1 MPALEQVDGHEDGE
15 QVHVRRVELE
25 VHVCRAEVV
34 AGRHHSDHEEGHPH
48 RVEQGVGG
56 ACASARVGLTSFRSR
71 KLLPQVEDSRPEAF
85 ISFDSD
91 RFQFPPDGHV
101 LLDVGDETEEEIA
114 MAQALANET
123 LLDKVLLCLYDA
135 FFLKPADE

>member
-48 RVEQGVGG
+48 RVEEGVGG
-56 ACASARVGLTSFRSR
+56 TGASARVGRASLRSR
-71 KLLPQVEDSRPEAF
+71 KFLPQVEDSRPEAF
-85 ISFDSD
+85 ISFD
-91 RFQFPPDGHV
+91 PD
-101 LLDVGDETEEEIA
+101 
-114 MAQALANET
+114 
-123 LLDKVLLCLYDA
+123 
-135 FFLKPADE
+135 